1 VYIKISYDKSGKSLK
16 ADGADAVFI
25 YATVCDAQG
34 NPVPESNASIQFTL
48 KGNGKLIGENPIK
61 AEAGIATILLQADNK
76 PGTITIQVTNTK
88 LKSGQL
94 KIVPVK

>member
-1 VYIKISYDKSGKSLK
+1 MPDLLHQSL
-16 ADGADAVFI
+16 AQEH
-25 YATVCDAQG
+25 ATVCDAKG
-34 NPVPESNASIQFTL
+34 NPVPESTSAIQFTL

-61 AEAGIATILLQADNK
+61 AEAGIATILLQAGNK
-76 PGTITIQVTNTK
+76 AGTIIIQATNAT